1 MDADGPYRLVDPSA
15 YRLGAQDALGYL
27 VQAHSTQA
35 HRNEQFVGSALTFP
49 RLAAML
55 RSYATDGR
63 LEPGTAQSLLAKV
76 EAASAAAERG
86 QPTTTVN
93 QLAAFVRELEAF
105 PAVKLN
111 DETRATLIK
120 AARRL
125 GGL

>member
-1 MDADGPYRLVDPSA
+1 MDADGPYRLVDLSG

-35 HRNEQFVGSALTFP
+35 YRNEQFVGSALTFP

-55 RSYATDGR
+55 RSYAADGR

-86 QPTTTVN
+86 QPTTTAN
-93 QLAAFVRELEAF
+93 QLAAFVRELEVL
-105 PAVKLN
+105 PADKLI
-111 DETRATLIK
+111 DETRALLIK

-125 GGL
+125 GGR